1 MRLLVG
7 EIVSGT
13 LAVGDKLPREADL
26 AEQHQVSRGVAR
38 ECIRG
43 LEERGLVSVRHGIG
57 ATVTPPG
64 QWDIFDSDVLVALLQ
79 GDAGD
84 RVLREYLECRRILEV
99 EAAGLAAERAT
110 RADLDT
116 LAEAFESMTE
126 AARRARSNPAAETLY
141 HEADIVFH
149 RAVVFAAENRAL
161 ARITEPLHRTLTA
174 SLRRS
179 ARPEIRLE
187 RGLPEHERILDAIVA
202 RDPEAARRAMGDHL
216 ASVEVALK
224 AAGRPPRRA
233 RPRRTRRPTAGAAA
247 R

>member
-13 LAVGDKLPREADL
+13 LAVGDRLPREADL

-43 LEERGLVSVRHGIG
+43 LEERGLVTVRHGIG
-57 ATVTPPG
+57 ATVTPPER
-64 QWDIFDSDVLVALLQ
+64 WDIFDPDVLAALLQ
-79 GDAGD
+79 GEAGD

-99 EAAGLAAERAT
+99 EAAGMAAERAT
-110 RADLDT
+110 RADLDA
-116 LAEAFESMTE
+116 LAEAFDAMT
-126 AARRARSNPAAETLY
+126 AAAQRARTNPAAESLY

-149 RAVVFAAENRAL
+149 RAVIFAAENRAL
-161 ARITEPLHRTLTA
+161 ARITEPLHRTLAA

-187 RGLPEHERILDAIVA
+187 RGLPEHERILKAIADRDA
-202 RDPEAARRAMGDHL
+202 DGARRAMGDHL

-224 AAGRPPRRA
+224 DAARPARRA
-233 RPRRTRRPTAGAAA
+233 RARRARRPAAGAAA
-247 R
+247 G